1 MRDLLMDEFVRAYE
15 RMAADVERVVVQYP
29 AEMRDELRAHAQEV
43 LRQRLQEMW
52 ADRQRQA
59 RTS

>member
-1 MRDLLMDEFVRAYE
+1 MSDVLMDEFVRAYE

-29 AEMRDELRAHAQEV
+29 EEMRDELRAHAQEV
-43 LRQRLQEMW
+43 LRQRLQDMW
-52 ADRQRQA
+52 AGRQRQA

>member
-1 MRDLLMDEFVRAYE
+1 MKDLLMDEFVRAYE

-29 AEMRDELRAHAQEV
+29 AEMRDELRTHAQEV

-52 ADRQRQA
+52 AERQRQA

>member
-1 MRDLLMDEFVRAYE
+1 MSDILMDEFVRAYE

-29 AEMRDELRAHAQEV
+29 EEMRDELRAHAQEV
-43 LRQRLQEMW
+43 LRQRLQDMW
-52 ADRQRQA
+52 AGRQRQA